1 MLDASL
7 IKCYY
12 YTITQ
17 NKTLM
22 DVFSTLSQ
30 RSKVLIV
37 SCSVFLV
44 TLSLGL
50 LVFGTGAVSDENS
63 LLEKAKNSTRA
74 DMLYIHP
81 TDGGH

>member
-1 MLDASL
+1 MLDASS

-12 YTITQ
+12 YKITQ

>member
-1 MLDASL
+1 
-7 IKCYY
+7 
-12 YTITQ
+12 
-17 NKTLM
+17 M